1 MGKATEL
8 TPKKRAVI
16 VALHSE
22 GLSYSNISAKL
33 NVSKGCIS
41 QTLKK
46 WQLSLY
52 FRGCHEWISLNHTKY
67 CVILTWRR
75 AVWSASP
82 LSAAVAPGFTVSL
95 QCL

>member
-41 QTLKK
+41 QTLKR
-46 WQLSLY
+46 Y
-52 FRGCHEWISLNHTKY
+52 RETGCYSSRQRTGRPHGTSPREDNA
-67 CVILTWRR
+67 ILRVVKRNPFVT
-75 AVWSASP
+75 SP
-82 LSAAVAPGFTVSL
+82 EIKTELPFL